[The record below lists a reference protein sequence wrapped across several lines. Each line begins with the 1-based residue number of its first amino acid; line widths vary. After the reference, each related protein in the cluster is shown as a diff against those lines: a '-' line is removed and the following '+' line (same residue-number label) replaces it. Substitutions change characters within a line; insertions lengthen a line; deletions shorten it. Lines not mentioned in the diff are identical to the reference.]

1 VVKVFAYSIDTALSD
16 RPIPPA
22 RMRRIFPPESF
33 THCHASGS
41 SPIRHYRSFSLWR
54 RTLLAFGTTAT
65 STRRR
70 RKHSTQRFRANLEQT
85 VIFRSLFVTS
95 VSVPSGDSV
104 DFSWRATAP
113 SPPAR
118 ILLASTLLFVGPPS
132 SPFHTRTCHTVACT
146 IPHIH
151 GCHAKFCYDSRHLYQ
166 MLQIAN
172 GPPLLIDNSILSG
185 LSTKKAAD
193 CIMLRSNFM
202 IRYPAS

>member
-1 VVKVFAYSIDTALSD
+1 MGTALSD

-33 THCHASGS
+33 AHCHAFGS
-41 SPIRHYRSFSLWR
+41 SPIRHYRSFLPWR
-54 RTLLAFGTTAT
+54 CTLLAFGTTAT

-85 VIFRSLFVTS
+85 VIFRSLFVAS
-95 VSVPSGDSV
+95 ASVPPDDSV

-113 SPPAR
+113 SPSAR

-132 SPFHTRTCHTVACT
+132 SPFHTCHPVTYS

-172 GPPLLIDNSILSG
+172 GPHLYIENSFLLGSP
-185 LSTKKAAD
+185 TKKAAD
-193 CIMLRSNFM
+193 RMVLRSNLM
-202 IRYPAS
+202 IQYPAN